1 MIKTKIIPFTD
12 DNLESKNDSEK
23 YDRLLSDL
31 SLMHL
36 DHSEDPVILCDS
48 SFREFKGE
56 YWPSV
61 PGAQRDLLM
70 IAIKYDLSWT
80 K

>member
-1 MIKTKIIPFTD
+1 MIKTEIFPPGY
-12 DNLESKNDSEK
+12 DNSERRNDIERYEKVFSE
-23 YDRLLSDL
+23 L

-36 DHSEDPVILCDS
+36 DHSDDPAILCDV

-61 PGAQRDLLM
+61 PGAQHDLLM
-70 IAIKYDLSWT
+70 IAIKYELSWT